1 MKNEQADKSEQ
12 RLNSVAIIGCG
23 WLGSALVKSLVANQY
38 HVIATTQQVAKLTH
52 IQALGA
58 EAEIL
63 SLPFNEAGLD
73 KNSVFDCQT
82 LVICIT
88 PGIRQGKKDYADKVV
103 QLVQQAEKGQVNKII
118 LISSTAVYDGNVGDV
133 TEMTTIQ
140 SDIEKVAIISGAEQ
154 AVLSFKQQSI
164 VVRAAGLV
172 GKDRHPGKFF
182 QQQRKLKD
190 PNAYVNLIH
199 QTDLVAQLQLL
210 IQSVDLTGVFNAVS
224 ETQLTKKQYYSTAAQ
239 VLNLPAPVFDD
250 GIDENV
256 ERARGKN
263 IIGSKLS
270 SSIAYQFKYG
280 DMLHWLKADDN
291 DQ

>member
-1 MKNEQADKSEQ
+1 MKIEMEDKPAEKP
-12 RLNSVAIIGCG
+12 NSVAIIGCG
-23 WLGSALVKSLVANQY
+23 WLGGALVKTLVAKEY

-63 SLPFNEAGLD
+63 SLPFSEADLD

-88 PGIRQGKKDYADKVV
+88 PGIRQGKKDYADKVT
-103 QLVQQAEKGQVNKII
+103 QLVQQAEKGQVKKII

-133 TEMTTIQ
+133 TEMTKLNC
-140 SDIEKVAIISGAEQ
+140 DIEKVAIIAAAEQ

-164 VVRAAGLV
+164 VIRAAGLV

-182 QQQRKLKD
+182 QQQRKLHD

-210 IQSVDLTGVFNAVS
+210 IKSVEHNGVFNAVS
-224 ETQLTKKQYYSTAAQ
+224 ETQLTKKQYYTAAAQ
-239 VLNLPAPVFDD
+239 ALNLPAPVF
-250 GIDENV
+250 EEYSEKNV
-256 ERARGKN
+256 DSIQSKN
-263 IIGSKLS
+263 IIGSKLTTS
-270 SSIAYQFKYG
+270 LPYQFKHG
-280 DMLHWLKADDN
+280 DMLTWLLDDDK

>member
-1 MKNEQADKSEQ
+1 MKIELEDKPADKPD
-12 RLNSVAIIGCG
+12 SVAIIGCG
-23 WLGSALVKSLVANQY
+23 WLGGALVKALVAKEC
-38 HVIATTQQVAKLTH
+38 HVVATTQQVAKLAH

-63 SLPFNEAGLD
+63 SLPFSESDLD

-88 PGIRQGKKDYADKVV
+88 PGIRQGKKDYADKVT
-103 QLVQQAEKGQVNKII
+103 QLVQQAEKGQVKKII

-133 TEMTTIQ
+133 TEMTTLNC
-140 SDIEKVAIISGAEQ
+140 DIEKVAIIAAAEQ

-172 GKDRHPGKFF
+172 GEDRHPGKFF

-210 IQSVDLTGVFNAVS
+210 IQSFDLTGVFNAVS
-224 ETQLTKKQYYSTAAQ
+224 ETQLTKRQYYSTAAQ

-263 IIGSKLS
+263 IIGSKLTS
-270 SSIAYQFKYG
+270 SLAYQFKYG
-280 DMLHWLKADDN
+280 DMLHWLKVDDK